1 MTVRA
6 SRTDSDT
13 APAGAP
19 VPITKHH
26 GARAAAER
34 VVSGDTV
41 TVSVGGLR
49 FELPPRDQ
57 LAYLAG
63 LGLLT
68 AFDLIEWPVAL
79 AIAVGHE
86 LARTHRSKSLREFGD
101 ALEQA

>member
-19 VPITKHH
+19 VPITQRH

-34 VVSGDTV
+34 VVEGDTV
-41 TVSVGGLR
+41 TVSLGGLR

-86 LARTHRSKSLREFGD
+86 LARTHRGKTLREFGD

>member
-6 SRTDSDT
+6 SRTDPG
-13 APAGAP
+13 AAAAGAP
-19 VPITKHH
+19 APITKSH

-34 VVSGDTV
+34 VVSGDS
-41 TVSVGGLR
+41 VSVSLGGLR

-86 LARTHRSKSLREFGD
+86 LARSHRGKTLREFGD

>member
-19 VPITKHH
+19 APITKPH

-34 VVSGDTV
+34 VLSGDAV
-41 TVSVGGLR
+41 TVSLGGLR
-49 FELPPRDQ
+49 IELPPRDQ
-57 LAYLAG
+57 LAYLVG

-68 AFDLIEWPVAL
+68 AFDVIEWPVAL

-86 LARTHRSKSLREFGD
+86 LARSSRGKTLREFGD

>member
-6 SRTDSDT
+6 SRTDPDT
-13 APAGAP
+13 VPSGAP
-19 VPITKHH
+19 VPITNSR

-34 VVSGDTV
+34 VVSGDSV
-41 TVSVGGLR
+41 TVSLGGLR
-49 FELPPRDQ
+49 LELPPRDQ

-68 AFDLIEWPVAL
+68 AFDLLEWPVAL

-86 LARTHRSKSLREFGD
+86 LARSHRGKTLREFGD

>member
-19 VPITKHH
+19 VPITKPH
-26 GARAAAER
+26 GARAAAEQ
-34 VVSGDTV
+34 VVEGDTV
-41 TVSVGGLR
+41 TVSLGGLR

-86 LARTHRSKSLREFGD
+86 LARTHRGKTLREFGD